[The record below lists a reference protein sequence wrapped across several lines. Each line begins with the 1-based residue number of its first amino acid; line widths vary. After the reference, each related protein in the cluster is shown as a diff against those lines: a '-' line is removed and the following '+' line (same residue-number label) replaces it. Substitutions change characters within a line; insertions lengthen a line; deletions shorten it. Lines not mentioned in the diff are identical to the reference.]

1 MNLQILDPLLILV
14 LLLNFAIL
22 ASGSLR
28 VIIFTVA
35 AQGFVLAALYP
46 IAHDNG
52 HLAPDDA
59 GQLLD
64 VARLYGLTIVM
75 GAVKGI
81 VVPWLLLKAMREAD
95 VPHQIDPIGGL
106 TPTLIL
112 GAIGTA
118 LAIIFSK
125 YLTSHEVLPSG
136 MVVPTAL
143 ATVFIGFLLLS
154 LRREVLTQVVGYLVL
169 ENGIFIFGLLLVT
182 AIPIMVEIGVLLDL
196 FVGIFV
202 MAIVVNHVSRA
213 LPSAS
218 TEHLTTL
225 RE

>member
-14 LLLNFAIL
+14 LLFNFAIL
-22 ASGSLR
+22 ATSSLR
-28 VIIFTVA
+28 IIIFTVA
-35 AQGFVLAALYP
+35 AQGFALAALYP
-46 IAHDNG
+46 IAHSSVYAHAQGTADV
-52 HLAPDDA
+52 
-59 GQLLD
+59 LD
-64 VARLYGLTIVM
+64 VVRLYGLTAVM
-75 GAVKGI
+75 GVAKGI
-81 VVPWLLLKAMREAD
+81 IIPWLLLKAMREAD

-112 GAIGTA
+112 AASGTA

-125 YLTSHEVLPSG
+125 NLALHEGHRGDLI
-136 MVVPTAL
+136 VPAAL
-143 ATVFIGFLLLS
+143 ATVFAGFLLLS

-182 AIPIMVEIGVLLDL
+182 AIPIMVELGVLLDL
-196 FVGIFV
+196 FVGVFV
-202 MAIVVNHVSRA
+202 MGILLNHVSRA

-218 TEHLTTL
+218 SEHLTNL

>member
-1 MNLQILDPLLILV
+1 MNLEILDPLLILV

-22 ASGSLR
+22 ATASLR
-28 VIIFTVA
+28 IIIYTVA
-35 AQGFVLAALYP
+35 VQGFVLAALYP
-46 IAHDNG
+46 IAHNS
-52 HLAPDDA
+52 APLDPGEA

-64 VARLYGLTIVM
+64 VARLYGLTAVM
-75 GAVKGI
+75 AIVKGI
-81 VVPWLLLKAMREAD
+81 VIPWLLLKAMREAD
-95 VPHQIDPIGGL
+95 VPRQIDPIGGL
-106 TPTLIL
+106 TPTLIVA
-112 GAIGTA
+112 AIGTA
-118 LAIIFSK
+118 LTIIFSK
-125 YLTSHEVLPSG
+125 TLTAHEQQPSG
-136 MVVPTAL
+136 MVVPASL
-143 ATVFIGFLLLS
+143 ATVLAGFLLLS

-196 FVGIFV
+196 FVGVFV
-202 MAIVVNHVSRA
+202 MGILVNHVSRA

>member
-22 ASGSLR
+22 ATASLR
-28 VIIFTVA
+28 IIIFTVA

-46 IAHDNG
+46 IAHGNV
-52 HLAPDDA
+52 HVHPDGA
-59 GQLLD
+59 SQILD
-64 VARLYGLTIVM
+64 LARLYGLTAVM

-81 VVPWLLLKAMREAD
+81 IIPWLLLKAMREAD
-95 VPHQIDPIGGL
+95 VPHQIEPIGGL
-106 TPTLIL
+106 TPTLIVAAL
-112 GAIGTA
+112 GTA

-125 YLTSHEVLPSG
+125 NLALHEGHSG
-136 MVVPTAL
+136 DLIVPAAL
-143 ATVFIGFLLLS
+143 ATVFAGFLLLS

-182 AIPIMVEIGVLLDL
+182 AIPIMVELGVLLDL
-196 FVGIFV
+196 FVGVFV
-202 MAIVVNHVSRA
+202 MGILLNHVSRA

-218 TEHLTTL
+218 TEHMTSL

>member
-22 ASGSLR
+22 ATASLR

-46 IAHDNG
+46 LAHDNA
-52 HLAPDDA
+52 HLPPDDA
-59 GQLLD
+59 GRVLD
-64 VARLYGLTIVM
+64 LARLYGLTVVM
-75 GAVKGI
+75 GVVKGI
-81 VVPWLLLKAMREAD
+81 VVPWLLLRAMREAD

-112 GAIGTA
+112 AAIGTA
-118 LAIIFSK
+118 LAITFSK
-125 YLTSHEVLPSG
+125 SLTSHEAHPSG
-136 MVVPTAL
+136 MIVPAAL
-143 ATVFIGFLLLS
+143 ATVFAGFLLLS
-154 LRREVLTQVVGYLVL
+154 LRREVLTQVIGYLVL

-202 MAIVVNHVSRA
+202 MGIVVNHVSRA

-218 TEHLTTL
+218 TEHLTSL